1 MSTAIR
7 AGQSS
12 VDIGRALEALTAEMS
27 QMCRLIE
34 ERVPARPA
42 PRAWLTVKEAARLV
56 GREEQTITGWC
67 RGRRK
72 IGALVLG
79 RWRVDR
85 GRICAGFF

>member
-34 ERVPARPA
+34 ERVPPP
-42 PRAWLTVKEAARLV
+42 PRQMRLHP
-56 GREEQTITGWC
+56 RQPKRSRATAT
-67 RGRRK
+67 R
-72 IGALVLG
+72 
-79 RWRVDR
+79 
-85 GRICAGFF
+85 

>member
-34 ERVPARPA
+34 ERVPARLP

-56 GREEQTITGWC
+56 GREGMIFM
-67 RGRRK
+67 
-72 IGALVLG
+72 LH
-79 RWRVDR
+79 
-85 GRICAGFF
+85 